1 MAMILNP
8 NNRLWF
14 VTGRTQPLTQKKKNH
29 AMTRFSESAVIA
41 TTSSLVR
48 QFKIKTKND
57 LPLGCMFNTV
67 QPTDK
72 IVKISFPLG
81 DIVTV
86 VNLVR
91 AIPGKYFMHYIHVVS
106 DY

>member
-1 MAMILNP
+1 
-8 NNRLWF
+8 
-14 VTGRTQPLTQKKKNH
+14 
-29 AMTRFSESAVIA
+29 
-41 TTSSLVR
+41 
-48 QFKIKTKND
+48 
-57 LPLGCMFNTV
+57 MFNTV

-86 VNLVR
+86 VNLVH

>member
-1 MAMILNP
+1 MILC
-8 NNRLWF
+8 R
-14 VTGRTQPLTQKKKNH
+14 
-29 AMTRFSESAVIA
+29 
-41 TTSSLVR
+41 
-48 QFKIKTKND
+48 D
-57 LPLGCMFNTV
+57 LPEMCSTATAKPVNINSYYIIIGETVQNQDKEWLTTGMYQAERATVFNTV

-91 AIPGKYFMHYIHVVS
+91 AIPGKYFMHYIHIIS

>member
-1 MAMILNP
+1 
-8 NNRLWF
+8 
-14 VTGRTQPLTQKKKNH
+14 
-29 AMTRFSESAVIA
+29 
-41 TTSSLVR
+41 
-48 QFKIKTKND
+48 
-57 LPLGCMFNTV
+57 MFNTV

-81 DIVTV
+81 DIITV

-91 AIPGKYFMHYIHVVS
+91 AIPGKYFMHYIHVIS